1 MGIQLLLIFDYD
13 FLSDCPS
20 LMHGIT
26 IRYVQHSQAM
36 LKRGVHELAHSF
48 FFQKYFCF
56 LLSFQ
61 AIHMITV
68 HAVSQYPNLT
78 FH

>member
-1 MGIQLLLIFDYD
+1 MCIQLLLIFDYD

-36 LKRGVHELAHSF
+36 LKRWVHEFAHSF
-48 FFQKYFCF
+48 FFKTYFF
-56 LLSFQ
+56 YHFKQ
-61 AIHMITV
+61 FITV

-78 FH
+78 IH